1 MNDNPVF
8 ATMQGVARLVT
19 TLAFDLKVYGKHYVP
34 RKGGVLIV
42 GNHQSYIDP
51 PSIGAQIPRMTNYI
65 GKSELFETKFTNWI
79 NRRMGAF
86 PVRQG
91 EGDIAAVR
99 EAIKRLQAGAALVL
113 FPEGAR
119 TEDGELQP
127 IAPGVGLIAR
137 KAGVPVV
144 PCVIEGS
151 YDAWPRG
158 AKFFRCRPIRLQFGP
173 PMKVDHMKAQ
183 AIVQTIDETL
193 HRMLHDLR
201 QRMKQ
206 EEIWTGRS

>member
-119 TEDGELQP
+119 TEDGEL
-127 IAPGVGLIAR
+127 
-137 KAGVPVV
+137 
-144 PCVIEGS
+144 
-151 YDAWPRG
+151 
-158 AKFFRCRPIRLQFGP
+158 
-173 PMKVDHMKAQ
+173 
-183 AIVQTIDETL
+183 
-193 HRMLHDLR
+193 
-201 QRMKQ
+201 
-206 EEIWTGRS
+206 